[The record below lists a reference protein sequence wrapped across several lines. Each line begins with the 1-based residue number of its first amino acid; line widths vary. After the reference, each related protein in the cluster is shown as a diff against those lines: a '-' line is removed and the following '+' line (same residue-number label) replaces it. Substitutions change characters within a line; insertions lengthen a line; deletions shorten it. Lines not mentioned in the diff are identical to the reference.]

1 MRILRGSGRG
11 NGERLNLQTSIC
23 CTHINSKTCT
33 DKGYFYP
40 IEQINNSFV
49 ALEDMTCMDQQKN
62 AIAGEMTKVVTK
74 CASGIII
81 WKSAI
86 GEA

>member
-1 MRILRGSGRG
+1 
-11 NGERLNLQTSIC
+11 
-23 CTHINSKTCT
+23 
-33 DKGYFYP
+33 
-40 IEQINNSFV
+40 
-49 ALEDMTCMDQQKN
+49 MDQQKN
-62 AIAGEMTKVVTK
+62 AIAAEMTKVVTK